1 MATTPNLNLP
11 LIDENTVNDIPRD
24 FNALAEAIDSA
35 VGGVETEIEG
45 LKQSGVDGKNRLE
58 TAIIA
63 KKGTVSKQGQV
74 ATFAELD
81 TGIRSIPVGID
92 TSDATAAAGDII
104 SSKTAYGPNG
114 KITGTIPD
122 RGAGGIVTP
131 GTTDQTKAAGRY
143 TSAIT
148 IKGEPNLVAGN
159 LPKDK
164 TFFGITGLLER
175 MTTAEKQ
182 AIADAITVKGVAASV
197 NDANT
202 VLANKIG
209 QIGTGSVSLVSTS
222 FSDVPLSSV
231 FTHDM
236 LTIPG
241 GRNAASIFS
250 VDAPN
255 QSDRYQHTI
264 HLHLVSNGNQY
275 IGPNEYVEAGL
286 YLVDSSGQKML
297 LDADRK
303 EGGGNWV
310 SFANLLTLT
319 ALQCDR
325 ASRQIVFRRTGGG
338 NDGVKM
344 VTLPSNFRTQ
354 DPIKLIAQF
363 SINYRPTA
371 AIFCSGAVNKA
382 YVIGF

>member
-11 LIDENTVNDIPRD
+11 LIDENTVNDVPRD
-24 FNALAEAIDSA
+24 FNALAEAIDVA

-104 SSKTAYGPNG
+104 SPKTAYGPNG

-148 IKGEPNLVAGN
+148 IKGEPNLIAGN

-182 AIADAITVKGVAASV
+182 AIANAITGKGVAASV
-197 NDANT
+197 NDTNT

-209 QIGTGSVSLVSTS
+209 QIKTELKSASGSLTVQSVDNYPYQVTNLAFKPVLIVAHVYLRIGSTYTATTRGYIFADAFGFLS
-222 FSDVPLSSV
+222 EAAKIDYHNPNEQESSGSSSVAIASAQFGSNSVTFTLSSR
-231 FTHDM
+231 
-236 LTIPG
+236 LYYASNIP
-241 GRNAASIFS
+241 
-250 VDAPN
+250 
-255 QSDRYQHTI
+255 
-264 HLHLVSNGNQY
+264 
-275 IGPNEYVEAGL
+275 YVVYG
-286 YLVDSSGQKML
+286 
-297 LDADRK
+297 
-303 EGGGNWV
+303 
-310 SFANLLTLT
+310 
-319 ALQCDR
+319 
-325 ASRQIVFRRTGGG
+325 I
-338 NDGVKM
+338 
-344 VTLPSNFRTQ
+344 
-354 DPIKLIAQF
+354 
-363 SINYRPTA
+363 
-371 AIFCSGAVNKA
+371 
-382 YVIGF
+382 